1 MLRQMMPTCRWPLGT
16 LPGPSASP
24 WSASTRGRGV
34 RRFSPSTWPMCST
47 MKLKGN
53 TYRGWRGS
61 WPFARSTSQQTH
73 PSVWSTTLCEAL
85 QRPGVTHISV
95 SKTPRGWKRQ
105 SLSLN
110 TNRNLGWA
118 LQKNQKAGDFLQL
131 PFYKPHLFRFIF
143 KSLLFA
149 EHIQCT
155 AEGWVLKRLRP
166 RQWPRDN
173 ARDHCFYFSLLFR
186 ELCWLNCFPY
196 FRALGESQPCE
207 EHMWSFFWLL
217 LHWRLTWGD
226 D

>member
-1 MLRQMMPTCRWPLGT
+1 MTICQKHFPTD
-16 LPGPSASP
+16 PSKCVEYNAL
-24 WSASTRGRGV
+24 WGSAG
-34 RRFSPSTWPMCST
+34 
-47 MKLKGN
+47 L
-53 TYRGWRGS
+53 
-61 WPFARSTSQQTH
+61 
-73 PSVWSTTLCEAL
+73 
-85 QRPGVTHISV
+85 GVTHISV
-95 SKTPRGWKRQ
+95 SKTQRGWKRQ

-173 ARDHCFYFSLLFR
+173 AHDHCFYFSLLFR

-196 FRALGESQPCE
+196 FRALGESQPCM

-217 LHWRLTWGD
+217 LHWGD
-226 D
+226 WCGEMIRGKQLNLNLGYFCKYKDFIG